1 MLAKE
6 CCLGEAASG
15 LSVVD
20 AKSVFDVLSRNSA
33 GSRADR
39 RNAVELAVI
48 RDSLASVGS
57 RVRWVPHARMPSD
70 PLTKVD
76 PVSGNH
82 ALKDLLSKASL
93 VLVDEHGHLD
103 E

>member
-1 MLAKE
+1 MLASE
-6 CCLGEAASG
+6 CQLGDAASG

-57 RVRWVPHARMPSD
+57 RMRWVPHARMPSD
-70 PLTKVD
+70 PLTKSD
-76 PVSGNH
+76 PS
-82 ALKDLLSKASL
+82 S
-93 VLVDEHGHLD
+93 
-103 E
+103 